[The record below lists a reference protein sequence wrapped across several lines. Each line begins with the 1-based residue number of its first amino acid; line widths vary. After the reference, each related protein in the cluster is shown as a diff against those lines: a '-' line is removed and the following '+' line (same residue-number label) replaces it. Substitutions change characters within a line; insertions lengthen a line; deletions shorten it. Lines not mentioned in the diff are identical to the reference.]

1 MSDPQSLQRFLA
13 SLGGRPMSS
22 KVPWRK
28 EMPPLLQFLEQKL
41 NNRVRGHDQ
50 VLGYDLYFVDLSA
63 WKLRFSNATPILWLK
78 ESDLLGFDNARQ
90 VAESLIEA
98 LRMRGLIERQSI
110 VVVEGAG
117 WDLRA
122 AFQLSF
128 LPILVLDSD
137 DARAVME
144 SRRPTGELLDR
155 LCTQLSPA
163 LLSPYEISKPVYG
176 SRFFGR
182 ESDLRRILYGSDS
195 NYAVMGI
202 RRIGKSSLLREV
214 ERRLQEQVQDTI
226 HEGSSSEDVA
236 RRIYYK
242 DCSSITSSGAL
253 MQAVVGHFHPQELT
267 RLNNRQ
273 FPLFFPDFTR
283 RMARRYGGQLVFLL
297 DEFDALLRAEFAN
310 EELLDQLRA
319 ASNEG
324 HCRFIFAG
332 FRDLLNETSSLRS
345 PFFNFAKP
353 LRLKEFSREDAASL
367 ILVPLDSLRIRLE
380 RREEIVDLIYGET
393 AGQPNLIQY
402 YCTYLVDKLDR
413 NGTRT
418 IAPEDLA
425 GVPEDEN
432 FRAFLVNTFMDN
444 TDHLEKALVFS
455 LILFDPV
462 GEKRYDLEMIE
473 QALRKERIDTRFLQL
488 ERACRNLELT
498 GILDKSGRHYYFAIP
513 IFPRVLRANYNV
525 KYLLGKIRD
534 EGI

>member
-1 MSDPQSLQRFLA
+1 
-13 SLGGRPMSS
+13 
-22 KVPWRK
+22 
-28 EMPPLLQFLEQKL
+28 
-41 NNRVRGHDQ
+41 
-50 VLGYDLYFVDLSA
+50 
-63 WKLRFSNATPILWLK
+63 
-78 ESDLLGFDNARQ
+78 
-90 VAESLIEA
+90 VAESVIEA
-98 LRMRGLIERQSI
+98 LRMRGLVERQSI
-110 VVVEGAG
+110 VLVEGTDSG
-117 WDLRA
+117 VRA

-128 LPILVLDSD
+128 LPILVLDAD
-137 DARAVME
+137 DASAVME

-163 LLSPYEISKPVYG
+163 LLSPYEISKPVTG

-182 ESDLRRILYGSDS
+182 ESDLRRILYASDS

-214 ERRLQEQVQDTI
+214 ERRLQEQVLETAQEGLN
-226 HEGSSSEDVA
+226 HEDLA
-236 RRIYYK
+236 RRIFYK
-242 DCSSITSSGAL
+242 DCSSMTSSASL
-253 MQAVVGHFHPQELT
+253 MQAVVSHFHPQELN

-273 FPLFFPDFTR
+273 FPIFFPDFMR
-283 RMARRYGGQLVFLL
+283 RMAKRYGGQLVFLL

-310 EELLDQLRA
+310 EELPHQLRA
-319 ASNEG
+319 SSNEG

-367 ILVPLDSLRIRLE
+367 ILLPLESLRIRLE
-380 RREEIVDLIYGET
+380 RRDEIVDLIYGET

-413 NGTRT
+413 TGRR
-418 IAPEDLA
+418 AVSPEDVA
-425 GVPEDEN
+425 GVPDDEN
-432 FRAFLVNTFMDN
+432 FRSFLVNTFMDN

-462 GEKRYDLEMIE
+462 GEKRYDLEMID
-473 QALRKERIDTRFLQL
+473 QALRKGGIDTRFLQL

-498 GILDKSGRHYYFAIP
+498 GILDKRGRHYLFAIP
-513 IFPRVLRANYNV
+513 VFPRVLRANYNI
-525 KYLLGKIRD
+525 KYLLGKIRY

>member
-1 MSDPQSLQRFLA
+1 MSDPQSLQRFPA
-13 SLGGRPMSS
+13 SLGGKPMSS

-28 EMPPLLQFLEQKL
+28 DMPPLLHFLEQKL
-41 NNRVRGHDQ
+41 NNRVRSHDQ
-50 VLGYDLYFVDLSA
+50 VLGYDIYFVDLSA

-78 ESDLLGFDNARQ
+78 ESDLTGFDNARQ

-110 VVVEGAG
+110 VVTEGAG
-117 WDLRA
+117 WELRA

-137 DARAVME
+137 DAKAVVE

-182 ESDLRRILYGSDS
+182 ESDLRRILYGSES

-214 ERRLQEQVQDTI
+214 ERRLQEQVQETMQ
-226 HEGSSSEDVA
+226 EGGSSEDGA
-236 RRIYYK
+236 LRIYYK
-242 DCSSITSSGAL
+242 DCSSITSSNAL
-253 MQAVVGHFHPQELT
+253 MQAVVGHFHPQELN

-273 FPLFFPDFTR
+273 FPIFFPDFTR

-353 LRLKEFSREDAASL
+353 LRLKEFSRDDAASL
-367 ILVPLDSLRIRLE
+367 ILLPLDSLRIRLE

-413 NGTRT
+413 TGTRA

-462 GEKRYDLEMIE
+462 GEKRYDLETIE
-473 QALRKERIDTRFLQL
+473 QALRRGNIDTRFLQL

-498 GILDKSGRHYYFAIP
+498 GILDKSGRHYFFAIP

-525 KYLLGKIRD
+525 KYLLSKIRD